1 MNGSDMSNGIFSFGE
16 SVLGFVAP
24 VFTLFK
30 EDGFAPFLAFA
41 MFAFTVLLATGIYFA
56 FIKPGKNSL
65 QKLLQKIKNI
75 KSQTDFSNRFN
86 EISDVFGKTLVLKHG
101 WEEFC
106 ETLIKPD
113 QESKSQVIR
122 NTIRPSY
129 YLNTNETESK
139 LHLKLLHFVSNLLVG
154 VGLLLTFIGLVA
166 ALTFATCGISDHVT
180 GALAKVCT
188 GGGGGQ
194 LDAAIKDLLH
204 AASLKFWT
212 SVSGLG
218 CSIILRI
225 FYEIQ
230 HSSIKK
236 LLLEINAGIE
246 RGLQFVTP
254 EYLAIENLREAQE
267 QSATMK
273 RFSTD
278 LAMSLAD
285 KIQAGFTAALS
296 PVQESLKDIGDRITG
311 GIGDAIQGAA
321 GSEMQQLANNMGG
334 IVESLNASRAEMD
347 GMGTAFRIAMSEAAD
362 ALKSASG
369 EASSEMSQKM
379 QDVMVSLGE
388 ESRKQAQMF
397 DESMKRLSSVMDEA
411 GQAAGGTVQQAANN
425 MASGMN
431 GVSDGVRDAATTMA
445 ERMTHLSGVL
455 QTIEEKMNTHVQ
467 MLDALTN
474 RARDTEQAMGVT
486 SRHLTDA
493 AVPVTQATSK
503 MATTAE
509 QLNTSVQ
516 TAQKAISE
524 SHQNLNGLATKMGE
538 TQKILQDAWQSY
550 DNRFSQVDESLA
562 KAIQGIVDNVRD
574 NMLSM
579 EKFVREV
586 DQKLGAAVQ
595 TFGQNISELNDTA
608 ESFEQASSKL
618 LTATDRM
625 TGDKK
630 AA

>member
-1 MNGSDMSNGIFSFGE
+1 MSYGIFSFGE

-41 MFAFTVLLATGIYFA
+41 MFVFTVLLAAVVYFI
-56 FIKPGKNSL
+56 FILPGKRSL
-65 QKLLQKIKNI
+65 SNLLARINDV
-75 KSQTDFSNRFN
+75 KSQTDFATRFN
-86 EISDVFGKTLVLKHG
+86 EVDDVFSKTFVLRHG

-106 ETLIKPD
+106 ETLIKPE
-113 QESKSQVIR
+113 QEGKLHVIR
-122 NTIRPSY
+122 NTIRPSF
-129 YLNTNETESK
+129 YLNTNETESR
-139 LHLKLLHFVSNLLVG
+139 LHLKILHFVSNLLVG

-230 HSSIKK
+230 HSDIKK
-236 LLLEINAGIE
+236 LLHEINAGLE

-285 KIQAGFTAALS
+285 KIQDGFAAALS
-296 PVQESLKDIGDRITG
+296 PVQESLKDIGNRITG

-321 GSEMQQLANNMGG
+321 GSEMQQLASNMGG

-347 GMGTAFRIAMSEAAD
+347 GMGTTFRMAMSEAAE

-369 EASSEMSQKM
+369 EASTEMSQKM
-379 QDVMVSLGE
+379 QEVMLSLGE
-388 ESRKQAQMF
+388 GSRKQAEMF
-397 DESMKRLSSVMDEA
+397 DESMKRLSSVMDDA

-431 GVSDGVRDAATTMA
+431 GISDGVRDAATTMA
-445 ERMTHLSGVL
+445 ERMTNLSSVL
-455 QTIEEKMNTHVQ
+455 QIIEDKMNTHVQ

-486 SRHLTDA
+486 SKHLTEA
-493 AVPVTQATSK
+493 AMPVAQATNK

-509 QLNTSVQ
+509 QLNLSVQ
-516 TAQKAISE
+516 TAQRAISE
-524 SHQNLNGLATKMGE
+524 SHQNLTGLTTKMGE
-538 TQKILQDAWQSY
+538 TQKVLQDAWQSY

-562 KAIQGIVDNVRD
+562 RAIQGIVDNVRD

-595 TFGQNISELNDTA
+595 TFGQSISELNDTA
-608 ESFEQASSKL
+608 ESFEEASSKL
-618 LTATDRM
+618 LTATDRIV
-625 TGDKK
+625 TDKK
-630 AA
+630 VA